1 MESKIPLPTDNIYK
15 FYALF
20 GLLLFIFAIGASIVS
35 IKNTNDYMYRSY
47 LELEPLKA
55 IEKPSSVEI
64 VKRDMLQRM
73 IDVAKSDKEFF
84 TICLNV
90 LAGISIMLMFFGFGK
105 WQKSVQPLQDELLKL
120 QVEKL
125 RHEVRLLTAP
135 QTASPSPKPDT
146 KQEQVSVQSVEV

>member
-20 GLLLFIFAIGASIVS
+20 GLLLFIFAIGANIVS

-55 IEKPSSVEI
+55 IEKPNSVEA

-84 TICLNV
+84 STCLNW
-90 LAGISIMLMFFGFGK
+90 LAAISILLMFFGFGK

-125 RHEVRLLTAP
+125 RHEVAALTLVPPA
-135 QTASPSPKPDT
+135 K
-146 KQEQVSVQSVEV
+146 